1 MERYTAKTFLGLEGV
16 LEEELKQLGAQN
28 TKRLSR
34 AVSFDGELDLLY
46 RANVQLRTA
55 LRILHP
61 LECSQVTNQNQLY
74 NFAHRLNWL
83 RWFTPDQT
91 FAVQAKV
98 IQAPNFNNSTFVAL
112 KVKDAIVDQFRRLQ
126 GDRPSVDKQNPDIL
140 IDVYLYKDQC
150 TISID
155 SSGPSLHRRG
165 YREKGHRAPL
175 NEVLAAGMILLS
187 GWDINTPFVDP
198 FCGTGTIVTEAALIA
213 KNVAPN
219 IKREEYGFK
228 NWKNYDKKLW
238 DKVWLESRAAER
250 RFEGIIIGADVSQ
263 KIIGFTKRQVSAAGV
278 GFNVELYDAPFRE
291 FEFPEMPGTMIS
303 NPPYGERMNYEDVE
317 ELYGRIGDRLKADA
331 AGYQAWLISSIHNFN
346 RFIGLRPSKKI
357 PLYNGG
363 LECQYMRFDLYKGT
377 KRTDKKPV

>member
-1 MERYTAKTFLGLEGV
+1 MERYTAKTFLGLEEV
-16 LEEELKQLGAQN
+16 LEQELIQLGAQN

-34 AVSFDGELDLLY
+34 AVAFDGEIDLLY
-46 RANVQLRTA
+46 RANLQLRTA

-61 LECSQVTNQNQLY
+61 LERSQVTNQNQLY

-83 RWFTPDQT
+83 RWFTPEQS

-112 KVKDAIVDQFRRLQ
+112 KVKDAIVDQFRRLK
-126 GDRPSVDKQNPDIL
+126 GDRPSVDKQDPDIL

-155 SSGPSLHRRG
+155 SSGQSLHRRG
-165 YREKGHRAPL
+165 YRDKGHRAPL

-187 GWDINTPFVDP
+187 GWDIETPFVDP
-198 FCGTGTIVTEAALIA
+198 FCGTGTLVTEAALYA

-219 IKREEYGFK
+219 IKREEYSFK
-228 NWKNYDKKLW
+228 NWKNFDRKLW
-238 DKVWLESRAAER
+238 DKVWLEARAAER
-250 RFEGIIIGADVSQ
+250 RFEGTIIGADVSK
-263 KIIGFTKRQVSAAGV
+263 KIIGFTKKQVAAAGV
-278 GFNVELYDAPFRE
+278 GAAVQLYDSPFRE
-291 FEFPEMPGTMIS
+291 FDFPSEPGTLVT
-303 NPPYGERMNYEDVE
+303 NPPYGERMDYEDVE

-331 AGYQAWLISSIHNFN
+331 AGYQAWLISSIKNFN

-363 LECQYMRFDLYKGT
+363 IECQYMRFDLYRGS
-377 KRTDKKPV
+377 KRADKQPS